1 MTWPPVF
8 GKVFMSLLEDGHA
21 RRFHYLR
28 LSVTDVC
35 NFRCTYCLPDGYRP
49 EGRKSFLDQAEI
61 ARVVRAF
68 AAMGTRKVRLTGG
81 EPSLRRDFTDII
93 RIVAATPGIE
103 QVAMTTNGYRLR
115 ERAAE
120 WREAGLTNL
129 NVSVDSLD
137 ARQFHRITGEDK
149 LTEVMAGIDAALAA
163 GFARVKVNAVLLKG
177 LNDHELSTFLDWIK
191 TRPIELRFIE
201 LMQTGEMDALFTRH
215 HTSGEVIKG
224 QLLAAGWVQ
233 QLRAIDAG
241 PAQVFHH
248 PDYLGGIGLIMPYSK
263 DFCAGCNRLRVSS
276 VGKLHLCLFGDDG
289 VALRDLLAT
298 DEQQEAL
305 MERVHM
311 ALGHKLASHR
321 LHQGNSGT
329 TPHLASLGG

>member
-215 HTSGEVIKG
+215 HASGEAIKG

-289 VALRDLLAT
+289 VALRDLLAA